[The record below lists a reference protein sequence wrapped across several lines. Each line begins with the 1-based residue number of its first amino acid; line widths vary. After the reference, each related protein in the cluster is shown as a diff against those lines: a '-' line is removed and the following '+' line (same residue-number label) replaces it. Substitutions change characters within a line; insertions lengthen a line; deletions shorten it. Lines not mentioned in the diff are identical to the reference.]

1 MDIALDLGTAN
12 TRICIDSDGKVID
25 EPSVISYDKT
35 TNEILAF
42 GEDAYRMLGRTSGR
56 VDVVFPLDSSV
67 IAQSAL
73 VEELVNIFLSEV
85 CKSKVVMPRVLACIP
100 GEITEVEK
108 RAIVNA
114 ISSFGV
120 RRVLLLESAKAA
132 AFGCGINI
140 MSPHGTMVVDI
151 GAGSVD
157 IAVMTL
163 GGVSVGKTIKIAGNA
178 MDEEIIKYAR
188 RQHNLIIGKA
198 MARSCK
204 EAIGTVMYEEHEDKT
219 FRLKGRDAVRGLPK
233 FVDVKASEISEVI
246 FDIAKGIAIAVSDV
260 LEDTPPE
267 LLSDIHTDGITITGG
282 LSNLRGMR
290 ELIEN
295 ATNMKV
301 KVPNTPSDS
310 VVRGLYKAI
319 DYIDEAEAQKNSLN
333 PLMMVY

>member
-12 TRICIDSDGKVID
+12 TRICVEHDGKIID
-25 EPSVISYDKT
+25 QPSVISYDKL
-35 TNEILAF
+35 TNKILAF
-42 GEDAYRMLGRTSGR
+42 GDEAYQMLGRTSNR
-56 VDVVFPLDSSV
+56 IDVVFPLDSSV
-67 IAQSAL
+67 IAQSGL
-73 VEELVNIFLSEV
+73 VEELVNIFLCEV
-85 CKSKVVMPRVLACIP
+85 CKSKVIMPRVLACIP
-100 GEITEVEK
+100 GEITEVQK

-120 RRVLLLESAKAA
+120 RRVLLLESTKAA

-140 MSPHGTMVVDI
+140 MSPHGTMVVDM
-151 GAGSVD
+151 GAGSAD

-163 GGVSVGKTIKIAGNA
+163 GGVSVGKTIKCAGNE

-198 MARSCK
+198 TARNCK
-204 EAIGTVMYEEHEDKT
+204 EAIGTVMYENEEKT
-219 FRLKGRDAVRGLPK
+219 FRLKGRDSLRGLPK
-233 FVDVKASEISEVI
+233 FVDVKSSEIMEVI
-246 FDIAKGIAIAVSDV
+246 FDIAKNIAVAIADV

-267 LLSDIHTDGITITGG
+267 LLGDIHSDGITITGG
-282 LSNLRGMR
+282 LAKLKGMQ

-295 ATNMKV
+295 ATNMRV
-301 KVPNTPSDS
+301 NTVLNSSDC
-310 VVRGLYKAI
+310 VVNGLYNAI

>member
-1 MDIALDLGTAN
+1 MDIALDLGTIR
-12 TRICIDSDGKVID
+12 TRICIENEGKVVD
-25 EPSVISYDKT
+25 QPSVISYDKSN
-35 TNEILAF
+35 NEILTF
-42 GEDAYRMLGRTSGR
+42 GEEAYRMLGRTSNR
-56 VDVVFPLDSSV
+56 IEVVFPLESSV
-67 IAQSAL
+67 IAQSGL
-73 VEELVNIFLSEV
+73 VEELVNIFLCEV
-85 CKSKVVMPRVLACIP
+85 CSSRVVMPRVLACIP

-132 AFGCGINI
+132 AFGCGKDI

-163 GGVSVGKTIKIAGNA
+163 GGVSVSKTLKVAGNA
-178 MDEEIIKYAR
+178 MDNEIIKYAR
-188 RQHNLIIGKA
+188 RKHNLIIGKA
-198 MARSCK
+198 MAKDCK
-204 EAIGTVMYEEHEDKT
+204 ETIGTVMYEDDELT

-233 FVDVKASEISEVI
+233 WVDVTSSEIMEVI
-246 FDIAKGIAIAVSDV
+246 FDNAKNIAIAIADV

-267 LLSDIHTDGITITGG
+267 LLGDIHTDGITISGG
-282 LSNLRGMR
+282 LSKLRGMKD
-290 ELIEN
+290 LIEN
-295 ATNMKV
+295 ATNV
-301 KVPNTPSDS
+301 KVTVAENPSDC
-310 VVRGLYKAI
+310 VVNGLFKAI

>member
-12 TRICIDSDGKVID
+12 CRICIENGDKVVD
-25 EPSVISYDKT
+25 EPSVISYDKLN
-35 TNEILAF
+35 NEILSF
-42 GEDAYRMLGRTSGR
+42 GKDAYNMLGRTSSR
-56 VDVVFPLDSSV
+56 IDVVFPLESSV
-67 IAQSAL
+67 IAQSGL
-73 VEELVNIFLSEV
+73 VEELVNIFLCEV
-85 CKSKVVMPRVLACIP
+85 CNSRVVMPRVLACIP

-132 AFGCGINI
+132 AFGCNKDI
-140 MSPHGTMVVDI
+140 MSPHGTMIVDM

-163 GGVSVGKTIKIAGNA
+163 GGVAVGKTIKQAGNT
-178 MDEEIIKYAR
+178 MDNEIIKYAR
-188 RQHNLIIGKA
+188 RKHNLIIGKA
-198 MARSCK
+198 MAQSCK
-204 EAIGTVMYEEHEDKT
+204 ETIGTVMYEDNEQT

-233 FVDVKASEISEVI
+233 WVDVTSAEIMEVI
-246 FDIAKGIAIAVSDV
+246 FDTAKTIALTIADV

-267 LLSDIHTDGITITGG
+267 LLSDTHTDGITITGG
-282 LSNLRGMR
+282 LSKLKGMR
-290 ELIEN
+290 DLIEN
-295 ATNMKV
+295 ATSIKTYVADN
-301 KVPNTPSDS
+301 PSDC
-310 VVRGLYKAI
+310 VVNGLYKAI

>member
-1 MDIALDLGTAN
+1 MDIALDLGTFS
-12 TRICIDSDGKVID
+12 TRICVEHDGKVID

-42 GEDAYRMLGRTSGR
+42 GDEAYRMLGRTSNR
-56 VDVVFPLDSSV
+56 IDVVFPLDSSV
-67 IAQSAL
+67 IAQSGL
-73 VEELVNIFLSEV
+73 VEELVNIFLCEV

-132 AFGCGINI
+132 AFGCGLNI
-140 MSPHGTMVVDI
+140 MSPHGTLVADL
-151 GAGSVD
+151 GAGSAD

-163 GGVSVGKTIKIAGNA
+163 GGVSVGKTIKSAGNE

-188 RQHNLIIGKA
+188 RRHNLIIGKA
-198 MARSCK
+198 TAKSCK
-204 EAIGTVMYEEHEDKT
+204 EAIGTVMYENEEKT
-219 FRLKGRDAVRGLPK
+219 FRLKGRDSLRGLPK
-233 FVDVKASEISEVI
+233 FVDVKQSEIMEVI
-246 FDIAKGIAIAVSDV
+246 FDIAKNIAVAISDV
-260 LEDTPPE
+260 IEDTPPE

-282 LSNLRGMR
+282 LSKLRGMK

-295 ATNMKV
+295 ATNIRV
-301 KVPNTPSDS
+301 NTVEEPSDC
-310 VVRGLYKAI
+310 VVDGLYKAI
-319 DYIDEAEAQKNSLN
+319 DYIDEAQDQRNSLN

>member
-12 TRICIDSDGKVID
+12 TRIRVENDGLIID

-42 GEDAYRMLGRTSGR
+42 GNEAYQMLGRTSNR
-56 VDVVFPLDSSV
+56 IDVVFPLDSSV
-67 IAQSAL
+67 IAQSGL
-73 VEELVNIFLSEV
+73 VEELVNIFLCEV

-100 GEITEVEK
+100 GEITEVQK

-120 RRVLLLESAKAA
+120 RRVLLLESTKAA
-132 AFGCGINI
+132 AFGCGLNI
-140 MSPHGTMVVDI
+140 MSPHGTMVADM
-151 GAGSVD
+151 GAGSAD

-163 GGVSVGKTIKIAGNA
+163 GGVSVGKTIKIAGNE

-188 RQHNLIIGKA
+188 RQHNLVIGKA
-198 MARSCK
+198 MAKSCK
-204 EAIGTVMYEEHEDKT
+204 EAIGTVMYENEEKT
-219 FRLKGRDAVRGLPK
+219 FRLKGRDSLRGLPK
-233 FVDVKASEISEVI
+233 FVDVKASEIMEVI
-246 FDIAKGIAIAVSDV
+246 FDIAKNIAIAIADV

-282 LSNLRGMR
+282 LAKLRGMKQ
-290 ELIEN
+290 LIEN
-295 ATNMKV
+295 ATNMRV
-301 KVPNTPSDS
+301 NTVHNPSDC
-310 VVRGLYKAI
+310 VVNGLYKAI